1 MKKVKK
7 KISKMADHD
16 GLVKLCSRLDI
27 FVDKG
32 TKVQWRKNHIIKC
45 NKKLFWPKAYYVMI
59 CDGVIKKKIDQN
71 LVK

>member
-32 TKVQWRKNHIIKC
+32 TKVQWRKKSH
-45 NKKLFWPKAYYVMI
+45 NKM
-59 CDGVIKKKIDQN
+59 
-71 LVK
+71 